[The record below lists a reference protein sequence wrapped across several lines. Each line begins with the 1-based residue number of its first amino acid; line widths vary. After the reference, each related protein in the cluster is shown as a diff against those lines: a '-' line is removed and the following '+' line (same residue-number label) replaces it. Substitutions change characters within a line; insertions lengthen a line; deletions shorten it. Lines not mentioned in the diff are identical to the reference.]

1 MQRTSQSL
9 LTLFI
14 KDPNMTKQNVTRAV
28 FDEVMVPNY
37 NPQQMVPVR
46 GRGSRVWDQ
55 DDNEYIDFAGG
66 IAVTALGHSHPALV
80 NTLKEQADNLWH
92 LSNTFTNEPAL
103 RLAQKLCAATFADK
117 VFFCNSGTE
126 ANEAAFKLARKYSY
140 DNVGPQKHEIISFEQ
155 SFHGRSLF
163 TVSVGGQKKYREGFE
178 PVPAGI
184 THLPFN
190 DIDALKA
197 AISERTCA
205 VVLEPIQGEGGVINA
220 DPAFVKAAREL
231 CDQFDALLVFDE
243 VQTGAGRTGT
253 FYAYEQFGVTPDIL
267 TTAKSLGGGF
277 PIGAMLT
284 TDKCATSL
292 NFGTHGSTYGG
303 NPLACAVA
311 EVVVDEVNQAS
322 VLEQVNV
329 KRKIFEDGLD
339 AINAKYNIFQDTRG
353 MGLLIGVELIEAWH
367 GKAALFLAAAREQ
380 GLMMLVAGPKV
391 LRMAP
396 SLIIPQEDIE
406 LGLQKLDAAI
416 AQVIAQES

>member
-1 MQRTSQSL
+1 
-9 LTLFI
+9 
-14 KDPNMTKQNVTRAV
+14 MTKQSVTRAM

-46 GRGSRVWDQ
+46 GRGSRIWDQ

-66 IAVTALGHSHPALV
+66 IAVTSLGHSHPALV
-80 NTLKEQADNLWH
+80 NTIKEQAENLWH
-92 LSNTFTNEPAL
+92 LSNIFTNEPAL
-103 RLAQKLCAATFADK
+103 RLAKKLCDATFADK

-140 DNVGPQKHEIISFEQ
+140 DNVGPHKHEIISFEQ

-190 DIDALKA
+190 DIEALKN

-220 DPAFVKAAREL
+220 DIAFVKAVREL
-231 CDQFDALLVFDE
+231 CDQHDALLILDE
-243 VQTGAGRTGT
+243 VQTGIGRTGT
-253 FYAYEQFGVTPDIL
+253 FFAYQQFGVEPDIL
-267 TTAKSLGGGF
+267 TSAKSLGGGF

-284 TDKCATSL
+284 TDKCAASL

-303 NPLACAVA
+303 NPLACSVA
-311 EVVVDEVNQAS
+311 EVVVDHIDQPAVLSGVQA
-322 VLEQVNV
+322 
-329 KRKIFEDGLD
+329 KRELFISGLN
-339 AINAKYNIFQDTRG
+339 AINEKYGIFQDIRG
-353 MGLLIGVELIEAWH
+353 LGLLIGVELIEKWH
-367 GKAALFLAAAREQ
+367 GKAALFMGAAREQ

-396 SLIIPQEDIE
+396 SLIIPDEDIK
-406 LGLQKLDAAI
+406 LGLEKLDQAI
-416 AQVIAQES
+416 AKVIAQDA

>member
-1 MQRTSQSL
+1 
-9 LTLFI
+9 
-14 KDPNMTKQNVTRAV
+14 MTKQSVTRAV

-46 GRGSRVWDQ
+46 GLGSRVWDQ

-66 IAVTALGHSHPALV
+66 IAVTALGHSHPAMV
-80 NTLKEQADNLWH
+80 AALKDQADKIWH

-103 RLAQKLCAATFADK
+103 RLAKKLCDATFADK

-140 DNVGPQKHEIISFEQ
+140 DNVGPEKHEIISFEQ

-184 THLPFN
+184 THLPYN
-190 DIDALKA
+190 DIEALKA
-197 AISERTCA
+197 AISDRTCA
-205 VVLEPIQGEGGVINA
+205 VVVEPIQGEGGVINA
-220 DPAFVKAAREL
+220 DVDFLKAAREL
-231 CDQFDALLVFDE
+231 CDQYGALLVFDE
-243 VQTGAGRTGT
+243 VQTGAGRTGS
-253 FYAYEQFGVTPDIL
+253 FFAYQKYGVTPDVL
-267 TTAKSLGGGF
+267 TSAKSLGGGI

-284 TDKCATSL
+284 TDKCAQSL

-303 NPLACAVA
+303 NPLACAIA
-311 EVVVDEVNQAS
+311 EVVVDEINQPT
-322 VLEQVNV
+322 VLEAVDT
-329 KRKIFEDGLD
+329 KRALFVEGLE
-339 AINAKYNIFQDTRG
+339 AINAKHHIFKETRG
-353 MGLLIGVELIEAWH
+353 LGLLIGVELIEQWH

-396 SLIIPQEDIE
+396 SLIIPDADIKE
-406 LGLQKLDAAI
+406 GLAKLDAAI
-416 AQVIAQES
+416 ANVIANEAN

>member
-1 MQRTSQSL
+1 
-9 LTLFI
+9 
-14 KDPNMTKQNVTRAV
+14 MTKKSVDRAV
-28 FDEVMVPNY
+28 FDNVMVPNY

-46 GRGSRVWDQ
+46 GLGSRIWDQ

-80 NTLKEQADNLWH
+80 STLKQQAENLWH
-92 LSNTFTNEPAL
+92 LSNVFTNEPAL
-103 RLAQKLCAATFADK
+103 RLAQKLTEATFADK
-117 VFFCNSGTE
+117 VFFCNSGGE

-140 DNVGPQKHEIISFEQ
+140 DNFGPHKHEIISFEQ

-190 DIDALKA
+190 DIEALKA

-205 VVLEPIQGEGGVINA
+205 VVMEPIQGEGGIINA

-231 CDQFDALLVFDE
+231 CDEHNALLVFDE
-243 VQTGAGRTGT
+243 IQTGVGRTGSLYT
-253 FYAYEQFGVTPDIL
+253 YQQLGVTPDIL
-267 TTAKSLGGGF
+267 TTAKALGGGF

-284 TDKCATSL
+284 TDKCAGSL

-311 EVVVDEVNQAS
+311 EVVIDTINQPQLLSGVNA
-322 VLEQVNV
+322 
-329 KRKIFEDGLD
+329 KRKLFVDGLE
-339 AINAKYNIFQDTRG
+339 AINTKYGIFKETRG
-353 MGLLIGVELIEAWH
+353 MGLLIGVELIEKWQ
-367 GKAALFLAAAREQ
+367 GKAALFMAAAREQ

-396 SLIIPQEDIE
+396 SLIIPDEDIA
-406 LGLQKLDAAI
+406 LGLEKLDAAI
-416 AQVIAQES
+416 AKVLASES

>member
-1 MQRTSQSL
+1 
-9 LTLFI
+9 
-14 KDPNMTKQNVTRAV
+14 MTKQSVDRAV
-28 FDEVMVPNY
+28 FDNVMVPNY

-46 GRGSRVWDQ
+46 GRGSRIWDQ

-80 NTLKEQADNLWH
+80 NTLKEQAENLWH
-92 LSNTFTNEPAL
+92 LSNVFTNEPAL
-103 RLAQKLCAATFADK
+103 RLAQKLTAATFADK
-117 VFFCNSGTE
+117 VFFCNSGGE

-140 DNVGPQKHEIISFEQ
+140 DNFGPQKHEIISFEQ

-190 DIDALKA
+190 DIEALKA

-205 VVLEPIQGEGGVINA
+205 VVMEPIQGEGGIINA

-231 CDQFDALLVFDE
+231 CDEHNALLVFDE
-243 VQTGAGRTGT
+243 IQTGVGRTGSLYT
-253 FYAYEQFGVTPDIL
+253 YQQLGVTPDIL
-267 TTAKSLGGGF
+267 TTAKALGGGF

-284 TDKCATSL
+284 TDKCASSL

-311 EVVVDEVNQAS
+311 EVVIDHINQPELLEGVNA
-322 VLEQVNV
+322 
-329 KRKIFEDGLD
+329 KRKLFVDGLD
-339 AINAKYNIFQDTRG
+339 AINAKYGIFQDTRG
-353 MGLLIGVELIEAWH
+353 LGLLIGVELIEKWQ
-367 GKAALFLAAAREQ
+367 GKAALFMAAAREQ

-396 SLIIPQEDIE
+396 SLIIPDEDIA
-406 LGLQKLDAAI
+406 LGLEKLDAAI
-416 AQVIAQES
+416 SKVLASEA